1 MFYVLDVDV
10 FQKENDEFSE
20 NIQICKMLNMSTVIF
35 LHQKKSTIHMNVY
48 LNLWQTGR
56 QDLWS
61 QQNNLNITF
70 DRGFGTSGPSISLG
84 IKFQLVFP
92 NSKSFTTWMLILTV

>member
-35 LHQKKSTIHMNVY
+35 FASEEEYNTHECLFEFMTDS
-48 LNLWQTGR
+48 QTG
-56 QDLWS
+56 
-61 QQNNLNITF
+61 F
-70 DRGFGTSGPSISLG
+70 
-84 IKFQLVFP
+84 V
-92 NSKSFTTWMLILTV
+92 KSAKQS

>member
-35 LHQKKSTIHMNVY
+35 LHQKKSTIHMNVF
-48 LNLWQTGR
+48 LNL
-56 QDLWS
+56 
-61 QQNNLNITF
+61 
-70 DRGFGTSGPSISLG
+70 
-84 IKFQLVFP
+84 
-92 NSKSFTTWMLILTV
+92 